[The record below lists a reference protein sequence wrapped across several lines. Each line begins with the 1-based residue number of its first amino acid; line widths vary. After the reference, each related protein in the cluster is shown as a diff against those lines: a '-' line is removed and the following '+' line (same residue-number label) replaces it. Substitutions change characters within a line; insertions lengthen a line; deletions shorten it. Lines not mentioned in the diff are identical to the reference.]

1 MTREPE
7 MRWSRLL
14 PPARAW
20 VPIQETPAALVL
32 YELLVA
38 EGQRRI
44 TEAFGIPP
52 ELLNR
57 RESSNRASIEGMCWS
72 LGLR

>member
-44 TEAFGIPP
+44 TEAFAMPP
-52 ELLNR
+52 GFALQFAIKR
-57 RESSNRASIEGMCWS
+57 RFLWHVPP
-72 LGLR
+72 L